1 VLQVRPY
8 VLAILLVAT
17 LGFGPGTAQA
27 KKPPTLHC
35 KHGYVKKLVTV
46 KEHKHGHVIR
56 VKATRCVKA
65 PAPSSKTISVT
76 SGPVPIA
83 PAPTPV
89 PPPAP
94 KAPAPA
100 PALEIT
106 VSVWDP
112 INVEN
117 PEYEKPKTGKRFIAV
132 ELSLTNTSTSTVSS
146 NANLDTSIIGT
157 DSQTYTAVF
166 DERKGCSNF
175 SYGDF
180 TLTPGAHEVGCVV
193 YELPEGVKAAKV
205 QFGLELGVVEQSFSV
220 EGR

>member
-1 VLQVRPY
+1 MRTY
-8 VLAILLVAT
+8 VLASLLLAT
-17 LGFGPGTAQA
+17 LGVGAGAAQA
-27 KKPPTLHC
+27 KKPRTLHC
-35 KHGYVKKLVTV
+35 KHGYVKKRVTV
-46 KEHKHGHVIR
+46 KKHRHGHVIR

-89 PPPAP
+89 PTPAP
-94 KAPAPA
+94 KAPA
-100 PALEIT
+100 LEIS

-117 PEYEKPKTGKRFIAV
+117 PECESPKPGKRFIAV
-132 ELSLTNTSTSTVSS
+132 ELGVTNTSTSTVSS
-146 NANLDTSIIGT
+146 NANLDTAIIGT

>member
-1 VLQVRPY
+1 MRPY

-17 LGFGPGTAQA
+17 LGFGPGAAQA

-35 KHGYVKKLVTV
+35 KHGYVKRLVTV

-76 SGPVPIA
+76 SGPVPIV
-83 PAPTPV
+83 PAPTSVPPPV

-94 KAPAPA
+94 KA

-180 TLTPGAHEVGCVV
+180 TLSLGAHEVGCVV